1 MSNIT
6 LDLDGKGVRMSN
18 ITLDLDGNK
27 FISFYQDDITGQLEI
42 LPIWYKDTE
51 WIGEPVYINDV
62 AELVDILIGCQNEDF
77 AVFENQ
83 YEFEFKVVAN
93 DDWPMDRSDD

>member
-6 LDLDGKGVRMSN
+6 LELDNDR
-18 ITLDLDGNK
+18 
-27 FISFYQDDITGQLEI
+27 FISFHEDDTSGRVEI
-42 LPIWYKDTE
+42 LPIWYKDNE
-51 WIGEPVYINDV
+51 WIGEPVTVNNV
-62 AELVDILIGCQNEDF
+62 ADLVDILIGCQNDDF

-83 YEFEFKVVAN
+83 YVFEFETVAN

>member
-6 LDLDGKGVRMSN
+6 LALDEGR
-18 ITLDLDGNK
+18 
-27 FISFYQDDITGQLEI
+27 FISFFQDDNTGQLEI
-42 LPIWYKDTE
+42 VPVMEQGGL
-51 WIGEPVYINDV
+51 IGEPVYINDV
-62 AELVDILIGCQNEDF
+62 AELVDILIGCQNDDF

-83 YEFEFKVVAN
+83 YVFEFDTVAN